1 MDSFYIWMEAF
12 SKKQIEKAN
21 KTYHKYGFKSSIP
34 AKYIIKMA
42 LKSLLKDPNS
52 LVLDYGAGKDP
63 KMAKML
69 KNKGFSVVAH
79 DIGDNQTHDHHKKAL
94 NNKYDM
100 VIAHNVLN
108 IQDDKSML
116 NKSLEEIKDALKHGG
131 LLIASFPDCP
141 KELDVDRKEFM
152 DIFKLHFSV
161 LKFKNLKSGGIILKA
176 QV

>member
-12 SKKQIEKAN
+12 SKKQVEKVN
-21 KTYHKYGFKSSIP
+21 KTYDKYGFNSSIP
-34 AKYIIKMA
+34 PKYIIRMA
-42 LKSLLKDPNS
+42 LKFLLKHPNS

-63 KMAKML
+63 KIAKLL

-79 DIGDNQTHDHHKKAL
+79 DIGDNQTHQHHKKAL
-94 NNKYDM
+94 NNKYDL

-116 NKSLEEIKDALKHGG
+116 NKSLEQIKDVLKPGG
-131 LLIASFPDCP
+131 LLIASFPDYP
-141 KELDVDRKEFM
+141 KELDVNRKEFM
-152 DIFKLHFSV
+152 EIFKLHFSV

-176 QV
+176 KV